1 MTKVGTTVVTAAALL
16 VASGLLAGGAQA
28 REWSVE
34 VVEHG
39 VPAGSETGV
48 TVTVG
53 YDTTDSEWGAAR
65 TITTESNLTV
75 LNAPG
80 PLGSSRNT
88 TECTDSDLAQTVCD
102 LQDVVVDAIP

>member
-53 YDTTDSEWGAAR
+53 YDTTDSQWGAAR
-65 TITTESNLTV
+65 TITERTELTV
-75 LNAPG
+75 AGHSVPVSNSTSRINCVDG
-80 PLGSSRNT
+80 P
-88 TECTDSDLAQTVCD
+88 EAQALCD
-102 LQDVVVDAIP
+102 AADVVVGAIP